1 MNINVAN
8 QLALVNYQTTT
19 SEWVINLLNK
29 GIILDKNCIILEG
42 FGNFGYEKS
51 FENLLKKHYNQN

>member
-8 QLALVNYQTTT
+8 QLALVNYQTTA

-29 GIILDKNCIILEG
+29 GIILDKTVLSLRDLEILVM
-42 FGNFGYEKS
+42 
-51 FENLLKKHYNQN
+51 KKF